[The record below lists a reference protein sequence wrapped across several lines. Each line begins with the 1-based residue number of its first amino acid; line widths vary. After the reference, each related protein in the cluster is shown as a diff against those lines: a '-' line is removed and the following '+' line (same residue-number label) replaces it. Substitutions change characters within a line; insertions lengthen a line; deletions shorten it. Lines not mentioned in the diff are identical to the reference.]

1 MRCSLDVALALCLSL
16 LPAGVF
22 AQTAARRAG
31 EPIRITRLASPVT
44 IDGVLNE
51 PAWHDIPPVT
61 TWYETQPA
69 DNVPPPLRNT
79 AYLAFDDAALY
90 VGFDFEDQNP
100 RAIRAPLGDHD
111 HLNGNSMDYG
121 GVILD
126 TRDDGHSAV
135 LLLVN
140 ASGVQYD
147 AVTDDQGGNEDSSP
161 DFFWQS
167 AARVNDHG
175 WTLEMRIPFSS
186 MRYHAASPQ
195 DWGILLYR
203 NYPRDFRHQYFSA
216 KLPRGGNCFI
226 CRANT
231 LVGLEQLPSS
241 GHVVVAPYITASNE
255 RTAASVEDALGRA
268 HGSSQLGGDVK
279 WTPNAD
285 NAVDFTLQPDFSQ
298 VESDTA
304 QISANERFA
313 LSFPEK
319 RPFFL
324 EGVQLFSTPLQAVY
338 TRTITSPRWGAR
350 ATGKTHGM
358 DYTVLV
364 TGDKGGG
371 LMVIPGPLDSS
382 TADQPAESTVTIA
395 RVKRTFGQHFVGVL
409 LTDREARDGQGFNRV
424 VGPDFL
430 WRPSSS
436 DTVAGQWL
444 FTTSSAPTRTDLFD
458 DWRGQHLTGSGS
470 FLAWSHNTTHL
481 DTSLTGKML
490 ADDFRADTGFIPQ
503 VGYRSLSAGAGWTVR
518 PDGLVRRQ
526 RTFVDIERLV
536 DRRGALIQQTADVG
550 IGMDTRLGGFLQLKY
565 LDDRYQTGGIVLPRR
580 RAGYTIRF
588 NPGRRI
594 TQVQVDGTVGKDVD
608 FTNSRAARGAT
619 VNATATLVPNDRL
632 ELSIVG
638 NRRWLDVSPAGT
650 SERLLTA
657 TVERLRV
664 TWSFNAHTFVRVIT
678 QYVGTNRD
686 PRLYTS
692 DASSH
697 DGALTASALFAY
709 KINWQSV
716 LFVGYGDDR
725 EADTTHSLRP
735 VGQQVFVKMSYA
747 YQR

>member
-1 MRCSLDVALALCLSL
+1 MRCSLDVALAIGLSL
-16 LPAGVF
+16 LPSGLF

-31 EPIRITRLASPVT
+31 EPIHVTRLSGPIT
-44 IDGVLNE
+44 IDGSLTDS
-51 PAWHDIPPVT
+51 AWQGVTPVT

-69 DNVPPPLRNT
+69 DNVPPPLKNT

-90 VGFDFEDQNP
+90 VGFDFEDQHP

-140 ASGVQYD
+140 ANGVQYD

-161 DFFWQS
+161 DFFWES
-167 AARVNDHG
+167 AARINDHG
-175 WTLEMRIPFSS
+175 WTLEIRVPFSS
-186 MRYHAASPQ
+186 MRYHAANPQ

-231 LVGLEQLPSS
+231 LVGLERLPSR
-241 GHVVVAPYITASNE
+241 GHVVIAPYVTASDE
-255 RTAASVEDALGRA
+255 RSAASVADPLGSL
-268 HGSSQLGGDVK
+268 HSSGQVGGDMK

-285 NAVDFTLQPDFSQ
+285 NAVDFTLRPDFSQ

-350 ATGKTHGM
+350 ATGKSHAV

-364 TGDKGGG
+364 TEDRGGG
-371 LMVIPGPLDSS
+371 LAVIPGPLDSS
-382 TADQPAESTVTIA
+382 TADQPAESTVMIA
-395 RVKRTFGQHFVGVL
+395 RVKRTIGQHFVGL
-409 LTDREARDGQGFNRV
+409 LMTDRESRDGQGFNRL

-430 WRPSSS
+430 WRPSSA

-444 FTTSSAPTRTDLFD
+444 FTTSDAPTRTDLYD

-470 FLAWSHNTTHL
+470 FLSWSHNTQHL
-481 DTSLTGKML
+481 DSQIGTKVLG
-490 ADDFRADTGFIPQ
+490 DGFRADTGFIPQ
-503 VGYRSLSAGAGWTVR
+503 VGYKSASATGGWTVR
-518 PDGLVRRQ
+518 PNGLVRRQ
-526 RTFVDIERLV
+526 RTFVDIERLL
-536 DRRGALIQQTADVG
+536 DRDGALIQQTADIG
-550 IGMDTRLGGFLQLKY
+550 IGMDTRLGGFIQLKY

-580 RAGYTIRF
+580 RVGYTVRF
-588 NPGRRI
+588 NPGRRL
-594 TQVQVDGTVGKDVD
+594 TQVQVDGTAGRDVD
-608 FTNSRAARGAT
+608 FTNSRQARGAT
-619 VNATATLVPNDRL
+619 INANATIVPNDRL
-632 ELSIVG
+632 EFSVVG
-638 NRRWLDVSPAGT
+638 NRRWLNVSPDDA
-650 SERLLTA
+650 SQRLVTA
-657 TVERLRV
+657 TVGRV
-664 TWSFNAHTFVRVIT
+664 RATWSFNAHSFIRLIS
-678 QYVGTNRD
+678 QYVGTDRD
-686 PRLYTS
+686 PRLFNS
-692 DASSH
+692 EVSRH
-697 DGALTASALFAY
+697 NGALTASALFAY

-725 EADTTHSLRP
+725 EAEDVPRLRP
-735 VGQQVFVKMSYA
+735 VGQQVFVKVSYA